1 MSALENEVKAVELKA
16 EAVASEVKE
25 KVENLLG
32 EVKAEAKKVTQELTA
47 EEKLFIRETENAYL
61 KAQIEI
67 NRLSQITQKA
77 QKDFT
82 EHVENLSKKYLLN
95 PAEWIFDNVAL
106 IFRKK

>member
-82 EHVENLSKKYLLN
+82 ENVENLSKKYLLN